1 MGVCV
6 FRSATK
12 VGPQF
17 KFFGEGK
24 NTGNI
29 PLINSAIASYCWV
42 KSEIERAQAR
52 VIPGLN
58 KPQRVAAIS

>member
-1 MGVCV
+1 M

-12 VGPQF
+12 LAFQF
-17 KFFGEGK
+17 KFFGEEK

-29 PLINSAIASYCWV
+29 LLINSAIASYCWV

-52 VIPGLN
+52 VLN